1 MLHFVGKGLTTGAG
15 FLMETAGDY
24 EDGMGLDVREYK
36 TRKSMNYVTV
46 GLSFLVNL

>member
-1 MLHFVGKGLTTGAG
+1 MREGVTTGAG
-15 FLMETAGDY
+15 SLMETAGKYD
-24 EDGMGLDVREYK
+24 DGMGLDIREYK

>member
-1 MLHFVGKGLTTGAG
+1 
-15 FLMETAGDY
+15 
-24 EDGMGLDVREYK
+24 MGLDVREYK